1 MNRRVNIT
9 YSISEE
15 EFGPELASLLEKAAT
30 YISDATQMLHDSVTA
45 LESRDYTNSL
55 VCIAKMRDSL
65 AFTDYRLHDTM
76 TMVASYENALK
87 QSSGLGAPP
96 LPDDVNVSSAA
107 HKIQNFEE
115 RLRAARENI
124 TKLGLQVP
132 DDELRNMLEAAD
144 DSAS

>member
-87 QSSGLGAPP
+87 QSSGLDAPP
-96 LPDDVNVSSAA
+96 LPDEHVRRGTQNTKFRRATESSEGEYYETWFAS
-107 HKIQNFEE
+107 
-115 RLRAARENI
+115 LRR
-124 TKLGLQVP
+124 
-132 DDELRNMLEAAD
+132 
-144 DSAS
+144 